1 MNDLETAGR
10 VWTNGRH
17 PTQTAAFTSKC
28 ICACVCVRE
37 SALTLFDF
45 VRCSVDEDV
54 ERPHHA
60 GDGDDVEGDRTHDL
74 PPLARRHLQLLP
86 LRGHKG
92 RGRLVRSENF

>member
-1 MNDLETAGR
+1 MDE
-10 VWTNGRH
+10 WT
-17 PTQTAAFTSKC
+17 TSNTDSGVHVKMHLC
-28 ICACVCVRE
+28 VCVCVRE

-86 LRGHKG
+86 LRGHTG

>member
-1 MNDLETAGR
+1 MDDIQHRQRRSRQN
-10 VWTNGRH
+10 
-17 PTQTAAFTSKC
+17 AFVR
-28 ICACVCVRE
+28 VCVRE

-86 LRGHKG
+86 LRGHTG